1 MMKQIIQATFGLL
14 FITIGIYILV
24 SFPTWLNAFKSLIQS
39 GIIAGLF
46 SLGAICIFLAILELK
61 A

>member
-1 MMKQIIQATFGLL
+1 MKQILQATFGLL

-24 SFPTWLNAFKSLIQS
+24 SFASWFNAFKILLQA
-39 GIIAGLF
+39 GIVSGLF
-46 SLGAICIFLAILELK
+46 ALGAILIFLAVLELK